1 MKIHDLFDL
10 TGKIALVTGASRGL
24 GAAAA
29 RALADAG
36 ASVVITGRHGETLEE
51 SATSLRLS
59 TGSEILPLVCDMAH
73 PEEIRTTVA
82 KVTEQFGSVDILVN
96 NAGIIRRN
104 PAADYTLED
113 WNDVVNVDLTGPF
126 LAAQEV
132 GRGMIERRSGK
143 IINIASLLS
152 FSGGL
157 NVVAYTS
164 SKSGILGLT
173 RALANEWGGKGVQVN
188 AIAPG
193 YFHTEATS
201 ALQKN
206 SERYN
211 ALLAR
216 IPAGRWGEPDDL
228 QGTILFLAS
237 RASDY
242 VNGETI
248 VVDGG
253 WRSN

>member
-1 MKIHDLFDL
+1 LKIHDLFDL

-59 TGSEILPLVCDMAH
+59 TGSEILPLVCDMAN
-73 PEEIRTTVA
+73 PEEIRATVA

>member
-59 TGSEILPLVCDMAH
+59 TGSEILPLVCDMAN
-73 PEEIRTTVA
+73 PEEIRATVA